1 MFSVNLSGRIGQHFT
16 HLPSSARNN
25 FSLRQHITT
34 ENNQL
39 VTEGRRRSG
48 ETVSR
53 KQKSSCFLNYSD
65 SNKNSHTF
73 IALSPAVVWHCNTW
87 ALYRTRGFANHPFPF
102 NFLHYQR
109 QSTAQYFKSLPVQC
123 CQHASR
129 EPDSIQENPAVQ
141 MLLVLRHTRKTNS
154 FTMVHFVLGILY
166 QPLLQT
172 LTQKSM
178 ESPQILFT
186 WYSELWSAI

>member
-73 IALSPAVVWHCNTW
+73 IALSPAVVWHCDTW
-87 ALYRTRGFANHPFPF
+87 ALYRTRGLANHPFLLTFSTTKDKAQPSILNPF
-102 NFLHYQR
+102 LF
-109 QSTAQYFKSLPVQC
+109 S
-123 CQHASR
+123 
-129 EPDSIQENPAVQ
+129 AV
-141 MLLVLRHTRKTNS
+141 
-154 FTMVHFVLGILY
+154 
-166 QPLLQT
+166 
-172 LTQKSM
+172 SM
-178 ESPQILFT
+178 PHVNLILFKKT
-186 WYSELWSAI
+186 PPCKCCWCYVTHAKQTHSQWFTLC

>member
-1 MFSVNLSGRIGQHFT
+1 MGGSASTSHTSHPRLEITSPWGDT
-16 HLPSSARNN
+16 LP
-25 FSLRQHITT
+25 LKTT
-34 ENNQL
+34 NWLQKGGGG
-39 VTEGRRRSG
+39 VVS
-48 ETVSR
+48 ETVSG

-73 IALSPAVVWHCNTW
+73 IALSPAVVWHCDTW
-87 ALYRTRGFANHPFPF
+87 ALYRTRGLANHPFPF

-109 QSTAQYFKSLPVQC
+109 QSTAQYFKSLPVQF

-129 EPDSIQENPAVQ
+129 EPDSTQENPAVQ

-154 FTMVHFVLGILY
+154 FTMVHFVLGIPY

-178 ESPQILFT
+178 ESPQTLFT
-186 WYSELWSAI
+186 WYSELWSAT